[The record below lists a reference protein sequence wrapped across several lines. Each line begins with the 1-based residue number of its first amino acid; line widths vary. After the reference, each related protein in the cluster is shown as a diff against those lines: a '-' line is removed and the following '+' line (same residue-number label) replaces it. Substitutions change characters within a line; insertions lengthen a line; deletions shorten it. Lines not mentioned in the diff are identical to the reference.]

1 MTEMQMLG
9 WLLVAGTLSGFVFQ
23 RSRLCFVSAL
33 RDLYLFR
40 AFRMTR
46 AILLLFLV
54 TVTGGALIQASQ
66 EAAHGPVL
74 GPTPAGAWLGGAI
87 FAVGMV
93 LGGSCAAGAFW
104 RLGEG
109 QISQLYILAGMLAGT
124 WLHPHLP
131 HFSSAV
137 QQPTFNAW
145 AAVAM
150 MALALVLISAW
161 EWRQARVGE
170 ELPARPRLGLFRAP
184 WPPELGA
191 LVMAVLLVSFTA
203 LTGQGWGVTRAFLL
217 TDMSAA
223 AYALGLL
230 AGGFLGARFGGE
242 FRVRRPGGRAP
253 SLIRLAGGVLMGY
266 GARVGWGCTIGAVL
280 TGMVNLSPQ
289 PWYWMLGAVCGAAL
303 GAVILRRLM
312 YRYLQF

>member
-1 MTEMQMLG
+1 MTATQMLG
-9 WLLVAGTLSGFVFQ
+9 WLLVAGTLCGFVFQ

-40 AFRMTR
+40 ALRMTR

-54 TVTGGALIQASQ
+54 TVSGGALIQASQ
-66 EAAHGPVL
+66 ATAPGPVA
-74 GPTPAGAWLGGAI
+74 GPSPAGAWLGGAI

-93 LGGSCAAGAFW
+93 LAGSCAAGAFW

-109 QISQLYILAGMLAGT
+109 QLSQLYILAGMLAGT
-124 WLHPHLP
+124 RLYPKLP
-131 HFSSAV
+131 LFPSAV
-137 QQPTFNAW
+137 LQQTFNAW
-145 AAVAM
+145 TAVALL
-150 MALALVLISAW
+150 ALALGLISAW
-161 EWRQARVGE
+161 EWRQAHIGQ
-170 ELPARPRLGLFRAP
+170 ELPARPRHGLLREP
-184 WPPELGA
+184 WPPEMGA
-191 LVMAVLLVSFTA
+191 LVMAVLLVAFTA
-203 LTGQGWGVTRAFLL
+203 FTGQGWGVTRAFLL
-217 TDMSAA
+217 TDVSAA
-223 AYALGLL
+223 AYAIGLL

-289 PWYWMLGAVCGAAL
+289 PWYWMLGAVCGAAV
-303 GAVILRRLM
+303 GAMILRRLM
-312 YRYLQF
+312 YRYL